1 MARNEDVYLQSS
13 GGKWVRY
20 DAVGHMVKG
29 EGYRYSAWY
38 YFDNRTGALDTQ
50 RSSVIPSDYVGAAA
64 GAFGNKIKSGRYRS
78 VRLLG
83 DSIAAGVGA
92 ANTYPCTSRELFQLE
107 GVTYYEPSHQ
117 TDMAANSLRRYL
129 ESRGVSMTNASAPGK
144 GSYSGYNSIGDATLG
159 HEDAVIVL
167 LGANDR
173 LRLSNSGDFKRE
185 AESYLNRVAARYGAD
200 NVYVLANIDTL
211 SDPRSLTMGQEN
223 TVLQDICRQ
232 HGWHFA
238 SMYSAFRTVGR
249 STGIPQQ
256 ALYKDG
262 IHPNRM
268 GQVVMWRA
276 LQQLLGL

>member
-1 MARNEDVYLQSS
+1 MPVRRAR
-13 GGKWVRY
+13 
-20 DAVGHMVKG
+20 
-29 EGYRYSAWY
+29 
-38 YFDNRTGALDTQ
+38 
-50 RSSVIPSDYVGAAA
+50 
-64 GAFGNKIKSGRYRS
+64 
-78 VRLLG
+78 
-83 DSIAAGVGA
+83 
-92 ANTYPCTSRELFQLE
+92 
-107 GVTYYEPSHQ
+107 
-117 TDMAANSLRRYL
+117 
-129 ESRGVSMTNASAPGK
+129 AP
-144 GSYSGYNSIGDATLG
+144 IRAITP
-159 HEDAVIVL
+159 
-167 LGANDR
+167 
-173 LRLSNSGDFKRE
+173 SNSGDFKRE

-211 SDPRSLTMGQEN
+211 SDSRSLTMGQEN